1 MIFFYNFQMP
11 LVVLLCLLGLA
22 AVTGLRHGWSS
33 SLRLSKTTRNMQL
46 SCSVPE
52 KVEVVEFT
60 GRGCV
65 LLAHQG
71 EHDHFLHKAAVLIC
85 ENDDKRGSSG
95 VILGRPSAFT
105 LGETAPNMPSPM
117 QPNTL
122 FMGGKDGQ
130 DMAMMFHKHK
140 FGGSS
145 KYIGNGIYVGALKE
159 AREALEARVEG
170 VHPRD
175 FKFIFNNVEWPPGAL
190 EKRRLLRDAGT
201 WCACRQ
207 TWSCSKRAAAPRLS
221 GAKPDWLLVPTNEEV
236 HAYATLLYKLYKSS
250 LDA

>member
-22 AVTGLRHGWSS
+22 AVTGLRHGWSY

-46 SCSVPE
+46 LCSVPE

-190 EKRRLLRDAGT
+190 EKEIAEGRWDVVRMPPDMVLQQKGSSAEAIWGKARLAI
-201 WCACRQ
+201 
-207 TWSCSKRAAAPRLS
+207 
-221 GAKPDWLLVPTNEEV
+221 GANK
-236 HAYATLLYKLYKSS
+236 
-250 LDA
+250 